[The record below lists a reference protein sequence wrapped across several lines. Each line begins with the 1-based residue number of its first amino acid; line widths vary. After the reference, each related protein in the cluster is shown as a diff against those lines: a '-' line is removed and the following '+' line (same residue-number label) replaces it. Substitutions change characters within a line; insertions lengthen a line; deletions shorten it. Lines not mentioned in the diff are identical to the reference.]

1 MLGKDTGELALG
13 SKEIALEIMDKLIDE
28 HYVVMLSREENLYI
42 VNYEYSHNS
51 DRNEVVFMGIDEHY
65 GMLKG
70 DM

>member
-1 MLGKDTGELALG
+1 MLGKHTGELALG

-51 DRNEVVFMGIDEHY
+51 DRNEVVFMSIDEHY
-65 GMLKG
+65 GMLEG